1 MRKNFW
7 ETALLL
13 VIIAAFLM
21 GGTLEIQA
29 ETKRKA
35 ESQAYHEMEKDYL
48 RHTRE
53 VLKEKGFA
61 DSGVNLT
68 KIIDESGKRT
78 YTVKIHNSKI
88 NALEEE
94 EKDNL
99 LKSLKNVKFADEESI
114 ICHEFLV
121 VSNE

>member
-1 MRKNFW
+1 MRKSFLG
-7 ETALLL
+7 TVFLL
-13 VIIAAFLM
+13 VIISIFFM
-21 GGTLEIQA
+21 GGTVESQA
-29 ETKRKA
+29 KTKLKA
-35 ESQAYHEMEKDYL
+35 ESQAYRQMEKEYL
-48 RHTRE
+48 KRTRE

-94 EKDNL
+94 EKDDL
-99 LKSLKNVKFADEESI
+99 LESLENVKFADEESSI
-114 ICHEFLV
+114 YHEFLV